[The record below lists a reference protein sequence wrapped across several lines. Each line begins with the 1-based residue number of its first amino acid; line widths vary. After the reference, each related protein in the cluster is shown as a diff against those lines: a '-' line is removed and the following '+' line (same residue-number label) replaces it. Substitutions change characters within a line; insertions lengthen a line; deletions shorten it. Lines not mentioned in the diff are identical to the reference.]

1 MSRSPPPS
9 QTCAAPGSCPWKQ
22 FLRSDPAST
31 GASTGLAGRAAD
43 ILRPHHRSDEPV
55 ATACHGRDVTMAI
68 LAVPQCASQRRNLDF
83 EVASFDKGIR
93 PYEVP
98 QFILA
103 DQSTGPLDQCDQD
116 VERS

>member
-1 MSRSPPPS
+1 
-9 QTCAAPGSCPWKQ
+9 
-22 FLRSDPAST
+22 
-31 GASTGLAGRAAD
+31 
-43 ILRPHHRSDEPV
+43 
-55 ATACHGRDVTMAI
+55 MAI

-116 VERS
+116 VERSAAEAKWPVSFQKKALAGKDVEAPERYRCCLGHDRLISGSCLLRRGPRTCHNIAR